1 MTGRV
6 LDETKAGVPGATVI
20 VKGSTRGV
28 ITGNDGT
35 FSIDVKPTDVI
46 EISYLGYETQSIPVG
61 TKTNIVTEL
70 VRKVSELEAV
80 TVVAY
85 GKQRK
90 ESIIG
95 AINTIDAGE
104 LEVASGS
111 LSSNLAGKLA
121 GIVVMQR
128 TGEPGSSAEF
138 WIRGQSTFGAKTTPL
153 VLVDGIERDMDFVD
167 ADDIATF
174 SILKDAT
181 ATALYGVRGANGIIL
196 ITTKRAGKSGASV
209 TYNYTLGLDFQSQK
223 PEYMNASDYMAAVNE
238 LRYIRSERFA
248 QEEGVGIWASPDH
261 VAPWEWRKRH
271 VEK

>member
-128 TGEPGSSAEF
+128 TGEPGSADRVRSVPKPPRWCSSTVSSAT
-138 WIRGQSTFGAKTTPL
+138 WTLSTRTTSP
-153 VLVDGIERDMDFVD
+153 
-167 ADDIATF
+167 
-174 SILKDAT
+174 
-181 ATALYGVRGANGIIL
+181 
-196 ITTKRAGKSGASV
+196 
-209 TYNYTLGLDFQSQK
+209 
-223 PEYMNASDYMAAVNE
+223 
-238 LRYIRSERFA
+238 RSP
-248 QEEGVGIWASPDH
+248 S
-261 VAPWEWRKRH
+261 
-271 VEK
+271 

>member
-1 MTGRV
+1 MTIQKLFCKIMLRSFVLILGLISVTELSANPEFAYSASSLESSVTAPQGGGNVKMTGRV

-196 ITTKRAGKSGASV
+196 ITTKRGTEMTAP
-209 TYNYTLGLDFQSQK
+209 Q
-223 PEYMNASDYMAAVNE
+223 
-238 LRYIRSERFA
+238 IRVKAEF
-248 QEEGVGIWASPDH
+248 GIT
-261 VAPWEWRKRH
+261 
-271 VEK
+271 